1 MTLRPRRFSGYFNKT
16 KTAVIS
22 GTRCVTSNVVFISV
36 FPSVYSS
43 LHRYVVECLPL
54 ESGCSNCVQSR
65 NEGRWRRLSLANTKH
80 NRHPPEKK
88 VTQSSTL
95 TPHLFFHGDALCP
108 LRALFSPLGRTMS
121 RFRFFFFAVVNC
133 IFLFLGLDRERETLQ
148 LKAVPSYWATKMSQR
163 VVDGPLV
170 CPWVRRRFEIRVRS
184 LEIVMVCVCVLLL
197 GLTKK
202 RSHFL
207 AAFTKNGRNRFLFLS
222 RRWAIVFS
230 MTANRP
236 FASAIVLFF
245 RPFPS
250 GGVE

>member
-22 GTRCVTSNVVFISV
+22 GTRCVTSNVVFISI

-43 LHRYVVECLPL
+43 LYRYVVVCLPL

-88 VTQSSTL
+88 TVTQSSTL

-184 LEIVMVCVCVLLL
+184 LEIVMVCVCPFTWLDEKEKPFPC
-197 GLTKK
+197 GFHEKWTKPV
-202 RSHFL
+202 S
-207 AAFTKNGRNRFLFLS
+207 LFY
-222 RRWAIVFS
+222 
-230 MTANRP
+230 P
-236 FASAIVLFF
+236 GDGQLFF
-245 RPFPS
+245 P
-250 GGVE
+250 